1 VELRHL
7 QYFVAVAEER
17 HFGRAAQRVG
27 IEQSPLSRAI
37 KALERDLGI
46 RLLDRSSRGTGVTP
60 AGEDFLSHA
69 RRILAAIEQARS
81 AMQVSARLRAQSF
94 RIGLT
99 PCGGQPK
106 VAELLAR
113 ARTDASLQEIVVTSA
128 STASICDDITDGIL
142 DCGITTEESHPE
154 GIVAHK
160 LWSESLAIALP
171 ANHRLAALPAIA
183 ASDLN
188 GGAPIYVADPHAKI
202 AAWMTAK
209 IQALA
214 QGGLSHVEI
223 LPNTELLLTVVGSG
237 QGIGITSEGS
247 AAWVTTP
254 RVVLKKVLGE
264 SNALHT
270 WLLRKRGIASRSI
283 SKLIRI
289 ARALE

>member
-1 VELRHL
+1 MELRHL

-37 KALERDLGI
+37 KSLERNLGI
-46 RLLDRSSRGTGVTP
+46 RLLDRSSRGTCVTA

-69 RRILAAIEQARS
+69 RRILAATEQARA
-81 AMQVSARLRAQSF
+81 AMHVSARLRAHSF

-99 PCGGQPK
+99 PCSGQLR

-128 STASICDDITDGIL
+128 SSASICDDIADGIL
-142 DCGITTEESHPE
+142 DGGITTEESHPE

-160 LWSESLAIALP
+160 LWSEALIILLP
-171 ANHRLAALPAIA
+171 ADHRLAALPAIT
-183 ASDLN
+183 ASNLSD
-188 GGAPIYVADPHAKI
+188 GSPIYVAESHAKI
-202 AAWMTAK
+202 AARMTAK
-209 IQALA
+209 IQAPA
-214 QGGLSHVEI
+214 QGGRLHVET
-223 LPNTELLLTVVGSG
+223 LQYTELLLTVVGSG

-247 AAWVTTP
+247 VALVTIP
-254 RVVLKKVLGE
+254 RVVLKKILGE
-264 SNALHT
+264 NNALHT

-283 SKLIRI
+283 SRLISI
-289 ARALE
+289 ARTLE